1 MCDSDSEE
9 FASADEDFE
18 EIEPDE
24 LEEVLQSTKPSDVSS
39 KKKAQN
45 ASPTKS
51 ANIDVEPASETIHE
65 TKVDQ
70 LAQTTNSQPES
81 NTCVAQKSSSI
92 ASIANDEE
100 KASVKPM
107 ILENENDTPQIQS
120 TDCAAGHNDTDPTG
134 TNRVETNEKCTENN
148 KQKPLLAQSK
158 HEKENPDETFVQNK
172 SMPPISTPETNSS
185 NAPPN
190 ETVKQSKK
198 LVLKPAKPQMLEQT
212 ETKVQE
218 SSSNAP
224 PNETVKQSR
233 KLVLKPAKP
242 QMLEQTEAKVQ
253 ESSSS
258 KEESKS
264 GANEGWDDFDDDWGD
279 FTVEGSDGVV
289 GKNKQV
295 KNLNAS
301 THIESIP
308 PASNSTKASFRDVD
322 IDAVE
327 HKLKDFMKHKD
338 DPPLTSVLDRL
349 SMGGDNK
356 ESSDVAGQSWG
367 NWKPS
372 WGGAAVSFLSNAS
385 KSVASITTNITQVIE
400 SGIGVPN
407 PEEMARRQA
416 EAEAKL
422 KSEGYIREETESN
435 DGAPSGER
443 QTEDRF
449 GFDQLV
455 SGVTQISSKVI
466 TGGLD
471 TLEGIGKKTM
481 TILQENDPGLLNKR
495 KLLGLQPNDG
505 VVLSQVLREAKA
517 KTEERER
524 NLKQI
529 QKHQYKKKLHF
540 ETLFDDY
547 HGLVHLEALEMLSK
561 QASLKLESLMA
572 PLTGKAL
579 EGLQETMAEV
589 KELCELP
596 ETDNDDAD
604 GLHTANELEEKLKET
619 IVDLDPNVK
628 VDFGEIVKSWTEY
641 TEWIDNR
648 HDERTGQD
656 VFERAMRALA
666 QTTALCVLRMHKLAE
681 ILLISEHHSTATEAD
696 VLVQLT
702 TVFCWHLSGVATRFC
717 SELTKMKDE
726 SGDDN
731 DSALITNIFLE
742 GSNSTSYV
750 QNAFQLFIP
759 ILQLGAA

>member
-1 MCDSDSEE
+1 MCDSESEE

-39 KKKAQN
+39 KKKAQHP
-45 ASPTKS
+45 SPTNA
-51 ANIDVEPASETIHE
+51 ANIDVEAASKTTCE
-65 TKVDQ
+65 TKDVQ
-70 LAQTTNSQPES
+70 LAQITDPLVES
-81 NTCVAQKSSSI
+81 NTCDLNKPASNESTVNDKEI
-92 ASIANDEE
+92 APA
-100 KASVKPM
+100 
-107 ILENENDTPQIQS
+107 
-120 TDCAAGHNDTDPTG
+120 
-134 TNRVETNEKCTENN
+134 
-148 KQKPLLAQSK
+148 
-158 HEKENPDETFVQNK
+158 
-172 SMPPISTPETNSS
+172 NSS
-185 NAPPN
+185 YAPPN
-190 ETVKQSKK
+190 ETVNNSKK
-198 LVLKPAKPQMLEQT
+198 LVLKPPKPQMLEQ
-212 ETKVQE
+212 VD
-218 SSSNAP
+218 
-224 PNETVKQSR
+224 
-233 KLVLKPAKP
+233 
-242 QMLEQTEAKVQ
+242 
-253 ESSSS
+253 S
-258 KEESKS
+258 KETDRTNKEEIKS
-264 GANEGWDDFDDDWGD
+264 DANEGWDDFDDDWGD
-279 FTVEGSDGVV
+279 FTVESGDSVV
-289 GKNKQV
+289 DKQT
-295 KNLNAS
+295 KNLNKN
-301 THIESIP
+301 THNEKL
-308 PASNSTKASFRDVD
+308 PAADRSAKTSFRDVD
-322 IDAVE
+322 IDEVE

-349 SMGGDNK
+349 SMGGENK
-356 ESSDVAGQSWG
+356 ATDGAGQSWG
-367 NWKPS
+367 SWKPS

-385 KSVASITTNITQVIE
+385 KSVASITTNLTQVIE

-407 PEEMARRQA
+407 PEELARRQA

-422 KSEGYIREETESN
+422 KSEGYIRDETESN
-435 DGAPSGER
+435 DDAPSTER

-579 EGLQETMAEV
+579 EELQETMSEV
-589 KELCELP
+589 NELCELP

-604 GLHTANELEEKLKET
+604 GLHTADELEAKLKET

-641 TEWIDNR
+641 TEWIDNGQE
-648 HDERTGQD
+648 ERTGQD
-656 VFERAMRALA
+656 VFEKAMRALA

-742 GSNSTSYV
+742 GSNSTSYI
-750 QNAFQLFIP
+750 QNAFQLLIP

>member
-1 MCDSDSEE
+1 MCDSESEE

-39 KKKAQN
+39 KKTAQPV
-45 ASPTKS
+45 SGKS
-51 ANIDVEPASETIHE
+51 DVEPVY
-65 TKVDQ
+65 K
-70 LAQTTNSQPES
+70 
-81 NTCVAQKSSSI
+81 KSSSEVNVEQKD
-92 ASIANDEE
+92 AAKSIRSDSVPCSAEISSTTVSKANNEE
-100 KASVKPM
+100 KIPPVEQSMTEDAPELPGDENKGAELIPNIPTDTKQPLEKKTIQNPPQTLSKLDALDASP
-107 ILENENDTPQIQS
+107 IPPLSPSSENVPKNP
-120 TDCAAGHNDTDPTG
+120 
-134 TNRVETNEKCTENN
+134 NE
-148 KQKPLLAQSK
+148 SK
-158 HEKENPDETFVQNK
+158 HT
-172 SMPPISTPETNSS
+172 
-185 NAPPN
+185 
-190 ETVKQSKK
+190 SKK
-198 LVLKPAKPQMLEQT
+198 LVLKPAKPQMLEKKPLHRVEDSIEKT
-212 ETKVQE
+212 QE
-218 SSSNAP
+218 LSK
-224 PNETVKQSR
+224 TVP
-233 KLVLKPAKP
+233 KPA
-242 QMLEQTEAKVQ
+242 EA
-253 ESSSS
+253 
-258 KEESKS
+258 
-264 GANEGWDDFDDDWGD
+264 AEGWDDFDDDWGD
-279 FTVEGSDGVV
+279 FSADASGVATGNGGEKKVVNANSNAPVEKLSE
-289 GKNKQV
+289 QPTR
-295 KNLNAS
+295 A
-301 THIESIP
+301 
-308 PASNSTKASFRDVD
+308 KASFRDVD
-322 IDAVE
+322 IDDVE
-327 HKLKDFMKHKD
+327 SKLKDFMKHKD

-349 SMGGDNK
+349 SLNEENK
-356 ESSDVAGQSWG
+356 STAGAGQSWG
-367 NWKPS
+367 SWKPS

-407 PEEMARRQA
+407 PEELARRQA
-416 EAEAKL
+416 EEQAKL
-422 KSEGYIREETESN
+422 KADGYLREESV
-435 DGAPSGER
+435 DGKGAQEGQPKPA
-443 QTEDRF
+443 EDRF

-579 EGLQETMAEV
+579 EELQETMSEV

-596 ETDNDDAD
+596 ETENDDDAD
-604 GLHTANELEEKLKET
+604 GLHTADELEVKFREA
-619 IVDLDPNVK
+619 IVDLNPNVK
-628 VDFGEIVKSWTEY
+628 VDFGEILKSWTEY
-641 TEWIDNR
+641 TCWIED
-648 HDERTGQD
+648 HSTDRTGQD
-656 VFERAMRALA
+656 VFEKAMHALA

-696 VLVQLT
+696 VVVQLT

-726 SGDDN
+726 SGDES

-742 GSNSTSYV
+742 LIGGGGLRGSMRTTLDSTFGGGLKLFLPTFMSMSTRASSCVLMLSRQYNLSPGFATKRWANSR
-750 QNAFQLFIP
+750 
-759 ILQLGAA
+759 

>member
-39 KKKAQN
+39 KKKEQLAAP

-51 ANIDVEPASETIHE
+51 DVEPVS
-65 TKVDQ
+65 KSKGDQ
-70 LAQTTNSQPES
+70 LEDKTQSLEDSASCPPPTTTSTVTEVES
-81 NTCVAQKSSSI
+81 ENKIPILPKIEDYKGDTLQKDQVTDSKTTKEDKEKLDTN
-92 ASIANDEE
+92 ASTAKYVEKLVTLEE
-100 KASVKPM
+100 KVNQEPSPSV
-107 ILENENDTPQIQS
+107 QS
-120 TDCAAGHNDTDPTG
+120 CSGD
-134 TNRVETNEKCTENN
+134 EK
-148 KQKPLLAQSK
+148 S
-158 HEKENPDETFVQNK
+158 
-172 SMPPISTPETNSS
+172 
-185 NAPPN
+185 N
-190 ETVKQSKK
+190 ETANKSKK
-198 LVLKPAKPQMLEQT
+198 LVLKPAKPQLLEQI
-212 ETKVQE
+212 EKQAQE
-218 SSSNAP
+218 P
-224 PNETVKQSR
+224 
-233 KLVLKPAKP
+233 
-242 QMLEQTEAKVQ
+242 
-253 ESSSS
+253 
-258 KEESKS
+258 ESKIPES
-264 GANEGWDDFDDDWGD
+264 GVTEGEGWDDFDDDWGD
-279 FTVEGSDGVV
+279 FPVEGSNTVALKV
-289 GKNKQV
+289 ENKQPISV
-295 KNLNAS
+295 NANTS
-301 THIESIP
+301 D
-308 PASNSTKASFRDVD
+308 PAQPSSAKATSFRDVD
-322 IDAVE
+322 IDEVE

-349 SMGGDNK
+349 SSGADNTK
-356 ESSDVAGQSWG
+356 ATADAGQSWG
-367 NWKPS
+367 SWKPS

-385 KSVASITTNITQVIE
+385 KSVATITTNITQVIE

-422 KSEGYIREETESN
+422 KAEGYLQEEP
-435 DGAPSGER
+435 DIAPSTSA
-443 QTEDRF
+443 QSEDRF

-579 EGLQETMAEV
+579 DDLQETMSEV

-604 GLHTANELEEKLKET
+604 GLHTADELQAKLLET
-619 IVDLDPNVK
+619 IVDLNPNVK

-641 TEWIDNR
+641 TEWIADKS
-648 HDERTGQD
+648 EPQRTGQD
-656 VFERAMRALA
+656 VFEKAMHALA

-681 ILLISEHHSTATEAD
+681 ILLISDHHSTATEAD

-702 TVFCWHLSGVATRFC
+702 SVFCWHLSGVATRFC

-726 SGDDN
+726 SGDDS

-750 QNAFQLFIP
+750 QNAFHLFIP

>member
-39 KKKAQN
+39 KKKEQQLA
-45 ASPTKS
+45 APESPTKS
-51 ANIDVEPASETIHE
+51 DVEPVSKSARESNA
-65 TKVDQ
+65 DQ
-70 LAQTTNSQPES
+70 LVDKTQSPEDSVASSPPTSTSIVADVKNEEKTPVVPKSVDGKSDSLQEDQATGSTTAKKEKEKLNTNVSPASDVEKDEALEAKATRKPSPALQPSNDDEKAQSPPE
-81 NTCVAQKSSSI
+81 VKSS
-92 ASIANDEE
+92 
-100 KASVKPM
+100 
-107 ILENENDTPQIQS
+107 
-120 TDCAAGHNDTDPTG
+120 
-134 TNRVETNEKCTENN
+134 NN
-148 KQKPLLAQSK
+148 VP
-158 HEKENPDETFVQNK
+158 
-172 SMPPISTPETNSS
+172 
-185 NAPPN
+185 
-190 ETVKQSKK
+190 KK
-198 LVLKPAKPQMLEQT
+198 LVLKPAKPQILE
-212 ETKVQE
+212 E
-218 SSSNAP
+218 SEKRVPEPERTAP
-224 PNETVKQSR
+224 EQN
-233 KLVLKPAKP
+233 KP
-242 QMLEQTEAKVQ
+242 QSTSGGV
-253 ESSSS
+253 
-258 KEESKS
+258 EE
-264 GANEGWDDFDDDWGD
+264 GGWDDFDDDWGD
-279 FTVEGSDGVV
+279 FTVEGGATVAPKAD
-289 GKNKQV
+289 V
-295 KNLNAS
+295 KEVAVAS
-301 THIESIP
+301 S
-308 PASNSTKASFRDVD
+308 AKASFRDVD
-322 IDAVE
+322 IDEVE
-327 HKLKDFMKHKD
+327 HKLQDFMKHKD

-349 SMGGDNK
+349 SSGADSAKSSGD
-356 ESSDVAGQSWG
+356 AGQSWG
-367 NWKPS
+367 SWKPS

-407 PEEMARRQA
+407 PEELARRQA
-416 EAEAKL
+416 ETEAKL
-422 KSEGYIREETESN
+422 KAEGYLREEP
-435 DGAPSGER
+435 DLDQGAPSAER

-466 TGGLD
+466 SGGLD

-579 EGLQETMAEV
+579 EELQETMSEV

-604 GLHTANELEEKLKET
+604 GLHTADELEAKLLET
-619 IVDLDPNVK
+619 IADLNPNVK

-641 TEWIDNR
+641 TEWIGNKSEP
-648 HDERTGQD
+648 ERTGKD
-656 VFERAMRALA
+656 VFEKAMHALA

-681 ILLISEHHSTATEAD
+681 ILLISDHHSTATEAD

-702 TVFCWHLSGVATRFC
+702 AVFCWHLSGVATRFC

>member
-1 MCDSDSEE
+1 

-39 KKKAQN
+39 KKKDQHAAP
-45 ASPTKS
+45 ASPAKS
-51 ANIDVEPASETIHE
+51 DVEPVSKSIAETN
-65 TKVDQ
+65 VDQ
-70 LAQTTNSQPES
+70 LVDKTQPLEDIVSATLPTTDS
-81 NTCVAQKSSSI
+81 TVVAVE
-92 ASIANDEE
+92 NEE
-100 KASVKPM
+100 KTSP
-107 ILENENDTPQIQS
+107 ILPKVTDGKSNSFREDQVTES
-120 TDCAAGHNDTDPTG
+120 TTTKKDKEKLDTDASPAKDVQK
-134 TNRVETNEKCTENN
+134 NETLEGKP
-148 KQKPLLAQSK
+148 KQKPSPSVQSSSGGD
-158 HEKENPDETFVQNK
+158 EK
-172 SMPPISTPETNSS
+172 PPSTAEVKNLITDS
-185 NAPPN
+185 N
-190 ETVKQSKK
+190 ETVNKSKK
-198 LVLKPAKPQMLEQT
+198 LVLKPAKPKMLEQS
-212 ETKVQE
+212 EKRVPE
-218 SSSNAP
+218 P
-224 PNETVKQSR
+224 ER
-233 KLVLKPAKP
+233 KDPEPTQPA
-242 QMLEQTEAKVQ
+242 
-253 ESSSS
+253 
-258 KEESKS
+258 SKS
-264 GANEGWDDFDDDWGD
+264 GGADEGWDDFDDDWGD
-279 FTVEGSDGVV
+279 FTVEGGGGGGGTTVASKTDEKKVV
-289 GKNKQV
+289 V
-295 KNLNAS
+295 TSSA
-301 THIESIP
+301 
-308 PASNSTKASFRDVD
+308 KASFRDVD
-322 IDAVE
+322 IDEVE

-349 SMGGDNK
+349 SSGAEGTKSAAD
-356 ESSDVAGQSWG
+356 AGQSWG
-367 NWKPS
+367 SWKPS

-385 KSVASITTNITQVIE
+385 KSVATITTNITQVIE
-400 SGIGVPN
+400 SGIGAPN
-407 PEEMARRQA
+407 PEELARRQA
-416 EAEAKL
+416 ETEAKL
-422 KSEGYIREETESN
+422 QAEGYHREEPDFDQGASSTE
-435 DGAPSGER
+435 R
-443 QTEDRF
+443 HTEDRF

-579 EGLQETMAEV
+579 EELQETMSEV

-604 GLHTANELEEKLKET
+604 GLHTADELEAKLQET
-619 IVDLDPNVK
+619 IVDLNPNVK

-641 TEWIDNR
+641 TEWIGDGSEP
-648 HDERTGQD
+648 ERTGQD
-656 VFERAMRALA
+656 VFEKAMHALA

-681 ILLISEHHSTATEAD
+681 ILLISDHHSTATEAD

-702 TVFCWHLSGVATRFC
+702 AVFCWHLSGVATRFC

-726 SGDDN
+726 SGDDS

>member
-1 MCDSDSEE
+1 MGDSDSEE

-39 KKKAQN
+39 KKTRPQH
-45 ASPTKS
+45 ASSTKS
-51 ANIDVEPASETIHE
+51 ANIDVEPASKTINEANDNQLVDEACSHE
-65 TKVDQ
+65 
-70 LAQTTNSQPES
+70 ES
-81 NTCVAQKSSSI
+81 NTCTPQKPTSTDSN
-92 ASIANDEE
+92 ANSEE
-100 KASVKPM
+100 KGLVKPK
-107 ILENENDTPQIQS
+107 ILEEATDTSQVQSAGSLAVKKDKENL
-120 TDCAAGHNDTDPTG
+120 DTDPKLPKH
-134 TNRVETNEKCTENN
+134 VASKETLTENA
-148 KQKPLLAQSK
+148 KQEPPLAQSSTEN
-158 HEKENPDETFVQNK
+158 EKPDEKDVQNK
-172 SMPPISTPETNSS
+172 PIPPITTPEGNSS
-185 NAPPN
+185 Y
-190 ETVKQSKK
+190 KSKK
-198 LVLKPAKPQMLEQT
+198 LVLKPAKPQLLEQT
-212 ETKVQE
+212 DAKVE
-218 SSSNAP
+218 
-224 PNETVKQSR
+224 EHV
-233 KLVLKPAKP
+233 
-242 QMLEQTEAKVQ
+242 AKVQ
-253 ESSSS
+253 EKSS
-258 KEESKS
+258 KEEGKS
-264 GANEGWDDFDDDWGD
+264 GTDEGWDDFDDDWGD
-279 FTVEGSDGVV
+279 FAVEGGGNVP
-289 GKNKQV
+289 GKTGDNQKTNYDTQPLS
-295 KNLNAS
+295 KIEKSS
-301 THIESIP
+301 TVD
-308 PASNSTKASFRDVD
+308 NSTKASFKDVD
-322 IDAVE
+322 IDEVE

-349 SMGGDNK
+349 SMGGDNRTAG
-356 ESSDVAGQSWG
+356 DAGQSWG
-367 NWKPS
+367 SWKPS
-372 WGGAAVSFLSNAS
+372 WGGTAVSFLSNAS

-422 KSEGYIREETESN
+422 KSEGYVREEAEAN
-435 DGAPSGER
+435 ENAPSAER

-579 EGLQETMAEV
+579 EELQETMSEV

-604 GLHTANELEEKLKET
+604 GLHTADELDAKLKET

-628 VDFGEIVKSWTEY
+628 VDFVEIVKSWTEY
-641 TEWIDNR
+641 TDWIDNG
-648 HDERTGQD
+648 DGGRTGQD
-656 VFERAMRALA
+656 VFEKAMRALA

-750 QNAFQLFIP
+750 QNAFHLFIP

>member
-24 LEEVLQSTKPSDVSS
+24 LEEVLQSVKPSDVSS
-39 KKKAQN
+39 KKTV
-45 ASPTKS
+45 PTTSQKS
-51 ANIDVEPASETIHE
+51 DVEPTDDALGDANVVKEFIKDSVSEEVDATVDATFE
-65 TKVDQ
+65 KTTKMTRDDMED
-70 LAQTTNSQPES
+70 L
-81 NTCVAQKSSSI
+81 
-92 ASIANDEE
+92 EE
-100 KASVKPM
+100 KITTETRAEYSVPTQSSKKYTAETNTTCAVDV
-107 ILENENDTPQIQS
+107 LENPTTAMISAYSGNNSLLTES
-120 TDCAAGHNDTDPTG
+120 DCG
-134 TNRVETNEKCTENN
+134 
-148 KQKPLLAQSK
+148 S
-158 HEKENPDETFVQNK
+158 EKETPIKGQNNVSPSVTSFV
-172 SMPPISTPETNSS
+172 STTSQHSAESTSEP
-185 NAPPN
+185 
-190 ETVKQSKK
+190 KI
-198 LVLKPAKPQMLEQT
+198 LILKPEKPQLFRDDCEKRNVVTKSHEELMKKEPT
-212 ETKVQE
+212 E
-218 SSSNAP
+218 
-224 PNETVKQSR
+224 
-233 KLVLKPAKP
+233 
-242 QMLEQTEAKVQ
+242 
-253 ESSSS
+253 
-258 KEESKS
+258 
-264 GANEGWDDFDDDWGD
+264 GAEEGWDDFDDDWGD
-279 FTVEGSDGVV
+279 FTVDSARATEISDKGGKQKIANPSSIEKSSTSESGV
-289 GKNKQV
+289 K
-295 KNLNAS
+295 
-301 THIESIP
+301 
-308 PASNSTKASFRDVD
+308 KASFRDVD
-322 IDAVE
+322 IDDVE
-327 HKLKDFMKHKD
+327 SKLQDFMNHKD
-338 DPPLTSVLDRL
+338 DPPLSSVLDRL
-349 SMGGDNK
+349 SLGEDTK
-356 ESSDVAGQSWG
+356 STAGQSWG

-372 WGGAAVSFLSNAS
+372 WGGAAVSFLSTAS

-407 PEEMARRQA
+407 PEELARRQV

-422 KSEGYIREETESN
+422 KADRYVREEGEPCSDGIDGN
-435 DGAPSGER
+435 DAGRKLAS
-443 QTEDRF
+443 DRF

-561 QASLKLESLMA
+561 QASLKLESLMS

-579 EGLQETMAEV
+579 EQLEETMSEV

-596 ETDNDDAD
+596 DSDNDDND
-604 GLHTANELEEKLKET
+604 GLYTSADLEMKLKEAV
-619 IVDLDPNVK
+619 IDLSPNVK
-628 VDFGEIVKSWTEY
+628 IDFEEIIKSWIEY
-641 TEWIDNR
+641 NAWITDTTTVKR
-648 HDERTGQD
+648 TDHDI
-656 VFERAMRALA
+656 FEKAMHALA

-681 ILLISEHHSTATEAD
+681 ILLISEHHSTASEAD
-696 VLVQLT
+696 AVVQLT

-717 SELTKMKDE
+717 SELTKMKHN

-731 DSALITNIFLE
+731 DSALVTNIFLE

>member
-39 KKKAQN
+39 KKKLQHA
-45 ASPTKS
+45 ASTKS
-51 ANIDVEPASETIHE
+51 ANIDVEPASTTICE
-65 TKVDQ
+65 PSDDQ
-70 LAQTTNSQPES
+70 LVDKSDSHKES
-81 NTCVAQKSSSI
+81 NTASSDKIKNQPKILDSKSDTSQVQSSGSSSDKKGKENVESH
-92 ASIANDEE
+92 A
-100 KASVKPM
+100 
-107 ILENENDTPQIQS
+107 ILTKH
-120 TDCAAGHNDTDPTG
+120 A
-134 TNRVETNEKCTENN
+134 ETNETCTEFA
-148 KQKPLLAQSK
+148 KQKPPFQQSDPGNAK
-158 HEKENPDETFVQNK
+158 WDEKDNAI
-172 SMPPISTPETNSS
+172 PIISKPEVNRSDSPPETGNK
-185 NAPPN
+185 A
-190 ETVKQSKK
+190 KK

-212 ETKVQE
+212 
-218 SSSNAP
+218 
-224 PNETVKQSR
+224 
-233 KLVLKPAKP
+233 
-242 QMLEQTEAKVQ
+242 MAKV
-253 ESSSS
+253 EEPTVEVKEKSI

-264 GANEGWDDFDDDWGD
+264 GTDEGWDDFDDDWGD
-279 FTVEGSDGVV
+279 FTVESGGGTE
-289 GKNKQV
+289 GKTENKQT
-295 KNLNAS
+295 KSLNRDTLFHKPSPVDSSA
-301 THIESIP
+301 
-308 PASNSTKASFRDVD
+308 KASFRDVD
-322 IDAVE
+322 IDEVE

-349 SMGGDNK
+349 STGGDNK
-356 ESSDVAGQSWG
+356 TTGESWG
-367 NWKPS
+367 SWKPS

-407 PEEMARRQA
+407 PEELARRQA
-416 EAEAKL
+416 ETEAKL
-422 KSEGYIREETESN
+422 KSEGYIREETETN
-435 DGAPSGER
+435 EKAPSAER
-443 QTEDRF
+443 QSEDRF

-517 KTEERER
+517 KTEKRER

-561 QASLKLESLMA
+561 QASLKLESLMT

-579 EGLQETMAEV
+579 EELQETMSEV

-604 GLHTANELEEKLKET
+604 GLHTADDLELKLKET

-628 VDFGEIVKSWTEY
+628 VDFAEIVKSWTEY

-648 HDERTGQD
+648 QDERTGQD
-656 VFERAMRALA
+656 VFEKAMRALA

-750 QNAFQLFIP
+750 QNAFHLFIP

>member
-24 LEEVLQSTKPSDVSS
+24 LEEVLQSIKPSDVSS
-39 KKKAQN
+39 KKKERTAPSTQTDVDPVVTTSAEKEQKTPPEEANKPDKPSTVTSTIRGEGPEKEKN
-45 ASPTKS
+45 ASAQISEAKIETLPVQPLVEAKIVKEDKDKSVTDSTGSKLADTKNLTDDNVENSPRSCLQSDDCDRNAVQNNPSPSKTSIESKNPT
-51 ANIDVEPASETIHE
+51 ET
-65 TKVDQ
+65 
-70 LAQTTNSQPES
+70 
-81 NTCVAQKSSSI
+81 
-92 ASIANDEE
+92 
-100 KASVKPM
+100 SVK
-107 ILENENDTPQIQS
+107 
-120 TDCAAGHNDTDPTG
+120 
-134 TNRVETNEKCTENN
+134 
-148 KQKPLLAQSK
+148 
-158 HEKENPDETFVQNK
+158 
-172 SMPPISTPETNSS
+172 
-185 NAPPN
+185 
-190 ETVKQSKK
+190 SKK
-198 LVLKPAKPQMLEQT
+198 LVLKPAKPQLLEQT
-212 ETKVQE
+212 EKKVE
-218 SSSNAP
+218 EA
-224 PNETVKQSR
+224 SR
-233 KLVLKPAKP
+233 NVP
-242 QMLEQTEAKVQ
+242 QV
-253 ESSSS
+253 S
-258 KEESKS
+258 KG
-264 GANEGWDDFDDDWGD
+264 GAEEGWDDFDDDWGD
-279 FTVEGSDGVV
+279 FTIEDGSSKSAKPEQKQTKGVAPSEKPQAPV
-289 GKNKQV
+289 
-295 KNLNAS
+295 AS
-301 THIESIP
+301 S
-308 PASNSTKASFRDVD
+308 AKASFRDVD
-322 IDAVE
+322 IDEVE
-327 HKLKDFMKHKD
+327 DKLKDFMKHKD
-338 DPPLTSVLDRL
+338 DPPLTSILDRL
-349 SMGGDNK
+349 SVADNK
-356 ESSDVAGQSWG
+356 ASETGAGQSWG
-367 NWKPS
+367 SWKPS

-407 PEEMARRQA
+407 PEELARRQA
-416 EAEAKL
+416 ETEAKL
-422 KSEGYIREETESN
+422 KAEGYIREENEPNEGTQ
-435 DGAPSGER
+435 PSER
-443 QTEDRF
+443 PSDDRF

-466 TGGLD
+466 SGGLD

-579 EGLQETMAEV
+579 EELQETMSEV

-604 GLHTANELEEKLKET
+604 GMHTADELETKLREA
-619 IVDLDPNVK
+619 IVDLNPSVK

-641 TEWIDNR
+641 TDWMENR
-648 HDERTGQD
+648 DGERTGHV
-656 VFERAMRALA
+656 VFEKAMHALA

-681 ILLISEHHSTATEAD
+681 VLLISEHHSTATEAD
-696 VLVQLT
+696 VVVQLT
-702 TVFCWHLSGVATRFC
+702 SVFCWHLSGVATRFC

-726 SGDDN
+726 SGDES

-750 QNAFQLFIP
+750 QNAFHLFVP

>member
-39 KKKAQN
+39 KRKAQLA
-45 ASPTKS
+45 ASTKS
-51 ANIDVEPASETIHE
+51 ANIDVEPASTTICEPSDAQLVDKTDFHE
-65 TKVDQ
+65 
-70 LAQTTNSQPES
+70 ES
-81 NTCVAQKSSSI
+81 NTASSDKI
-92 ASIANDEE
+92 VNQP
-100 KASVKPM
+100 K
-107 ILENENDTPQIQS
+107 ILENNSDTSQVQFTGS
-120 TDCAAGHNDTDPTG
+120 SSATKEKGNVESDPILTKH
-134 TNRVETNEKCTENN
+134 VETNKTCLEFAKH
-148 KQKPLLAQSK
+148 KPPLAQSNPGNAK
-158 HEKENPDETFVQNK
+158 CDEKDFEN
-172 SMPPISTPETNSS
+172 
-185 NAPPN
+185 NAIPREANRSHSPS
-190 ETVKQSKK
+190 ETVNTPKK
-198 LVLKPAKPQMLEQT
+198 LVLKPAKPQMLEQPLA
-212 ETKVQE
+212 EMKE
-218 SSSNAP
+218 KIS
-224 PNETVKQSR
+224 E
-233 KLVLKPAKP
+233 
-242 QMLEQTEAKVQ
+242 
-253 ESSSS
+253 
-258 KEESKS
+258 EESKS
-264 GANEGWDDFDDDWGD
+264 GADEGWDDFDDDWGD
-279 FTVEGSDGVV
+279 FTVGGGSSAAD
-289 GKNKQV
+289 KTDNKQT
-295 KNLNAS
+295 KSLSRDTHFENPS
-301 THIESIP
+301 TVD
-308 PASNSTKASFRDVD
+308 NSTKASFRDVD
-322 IDAVE
+322 IDEVE
-327 HKLKDFMKHKD
+327 HRLKDFMKHKD

-356 ESSDVAGQSWG
+356 TTGDSGQSWG
-367 NWKPS
+367 SWKPS

-407 PEEMARRQA
+407 PEELARRQA
-416 EAEAKL
+416 ETEAKL
-422 KSEGYIREETESN
+422 KSEGYIREETETDEN
-435 DGAPSGER
+435 APSAER

-579 EGLQETMAEV
+579 EELQETMSEV

-596 ETDNDDAD
+596 EMDNDDAD
-604 GLHTANELEEKLKET
+604 GLHTAVDLESKLKET
-619 IVDLDPNVK
+619 IVDLDPNVR
-628 VDFGEIVKSWTEY
+628 VDFGEIVKSWMEY
-641 TEWIDNR
+641 TEWIDTR
-648 HDERTGQD
+648 QDERTGQD
-656 VFERAMRALA
+656 VFEKAMRALA

-717 SELTKMKDE
+717 SALTKMKDE
-726 SGDDN
+726 SGHDN

-750 QNAFQLFIP
+750 QNAFHLFIP

>member
-24 LEEVLQSTKPSDVSS
+24 LEEVLQSTKPSDVGSS
-39 KKKAQN
+39 KKKGAHPPSTQ
-45 ASPTKS
+45 S
-51 ANIDVEPASETIHE
+51 DVEPVDT
-65 TKVDQ
+65 TKAEQVDSTKPDGSSRPDPSSQ
-70 LAQTTNSQPES
+70 STTVDSRV
-81 NTCVAQKSSSI
+81 NT
-92 ASIANDEE
+92 DE
-100 KASVKPM
+100 KASDKTNIEGAVQDQPATDTQVTK
-107 ILENENDTPQIQS
+107 LNEGRSDEVSKTGKTVATNEVRSESNIQTSVQSNLGPEDSDQHVVQNSPIPPPQTSSEAKTSQ
-120 TDCAAGHNDTDPTG
+120 ANDPT
-134 TNRVETNEKCTENN
+134 ET
-148 KQKPLLAQSK
+148 
-158 HEKENPDETFVQNK
+158 
-172 SMPPISTPETNSS
+172 STT
-185 NAPPN
+185 
-190 ETVKQSKK
+190 SKK
-198 LVLKPAKPQMLEQT
+198 LVLKPAKPQLLDEMVKRVEEKEGEQ
-212 ETKVQE
+212 VQE
-218 SSSNAP
+218 P
-224 PNETVKQSR
+224 SR
-233 KLVLKPAKP
+233 AG
-242 QMLEQTEAKVQ
+242 TD
-253 ESSSS
+253 
-258 KEESKS
+258 
-264 GANEGWDDFDDDWGD
+264 EGWDDFDDDWGD
-279 FTVEGSDGVV
+279 FTVEGG
-289 GKNKQV
+289 
-295 KNLNAS
+295 
-301 THIESIP
+301 
-308 PASNSTKASFRDVD
+308 ASNTTTKPDPAKQMKSSNTSTVSAGKPTTAVPSTAKASFRDVD
-322 IDAVE
+322 IDEVE
-327 HKLKDFMKHKD
+327 DKLKDFMKHKD

-349 SMGGDNK
+349 SMAEDSKSADG
-356 ESSDVAGQSWG
+356 AGQSWG
-367 NWKPS
+367 SWKPS
-372 WGGAAVSFLSNAS
+372 WGGAAVSFLSSAS

-407 PEEMARRQA
+407 PEELARRQA
-416 EAEAKL
+416 EEEAKL
-422 KSEGYIREETESN
+422 KAEGYIREESESN
-435 DGAPSGER
+435 QGPQSSER
-443 QTEDRF
+443 PLDDRF

-466 TGGLD
+466 SGGLD

-579 EGLQETMAEV
+579 EELQETMSEV

-604 GLHTANELEEKLKET
+604 GLHSPDELEEKLKEA
-619 IVDLDPNVK
+619 IADLNPNVK
-628 VDFGEIVKSWTEY
+628 VDFSEIVKSWVEY
-641 TEWIDNR
+641 TGWLEDRNG
-648 HDERTGQD
+648 ERTGQD
-656 VFERAMRALA
+656 VFEKAMHALA

-696 VLVQLT
+696 VVVQLT
-702 TVFCWHLSGVATRFC
+702 TVFGWHLSGVATRFC

-726 SGDDN
+726 SGDDS

-750 QNAFQLFIP
+750 QNAFHLFVP

>member
-39 KKKAQN
+39 KKKAPFTAPSTQ
-45 ASPTKS
+45 S
-51 ANIDVEPASETIHE
+51 DVEPVDTTNAEEVDKTISGSRTPDAPDAKEGSRVDTEGILSSTDVSLAKDETLLVQPSSLIKITKLDNPRKDKEPTATKTAVSSHQANWQNDDGDQKVVQNNAISSPQISFE
-65 TKVDQ
+65 TKDTKDS
-70 LAQTTNSQPES
+70 AE
-81 NTCVAQKSSSI
+81 
-92 ASIANDEE
+92 ASINA
-100 KASVKPM
+100 K
-107 ILENENDTPQIQS
+107 
-120 TDCAAGHNDTDPTG
+120 
-134 TNRVETNEKCTENN
+134 
-148 KQKPLLAQSK
+148 K
-158 HEKENPDETFVQNK
+158 H
-172 SMPPISTPETNSS
+172 
-185 NAPPN
+185 
-190 ETVKQSKK
+190 
-198 LVLKPAKPQMLEQT
+198 VLKPAKPQLLSEMENELEVKGKQ
-212 ETKVQE
+212 VQ
-218 SSSNAP
+218 AP
-224 PNETVKQSR
+224 
-233 KLVLKPAKP
+233 
-242 QMLEQTEAKVQ
+242 
-253 ESSSS
+253 S
-258 KEESKS
+258 KASVD
-264 GANEGWDDFDDDWGD
+264 EGWDDFDEDWGD
-279 FTVEGSDGVV
+279 FTVEDASSPTTIPEE
-289 GKNKQV
+289 KQRKRLTMSV
-295 KNLNAS
+295 SSEKP
-301 THIESIP
+301 TTTD
-308 PASNSTKASFRDVD
+308 TKTSFRDVD
-322 IDAVE
+322 IDEVE
-327 HKLKDFMKHKD
+327 EKLQDFMKHKD

-349 SMGGDNK
+349 SMAENSK
-356 ESSDVAGQSWG
+356 SSDGASQSWG
-367 NWKPS
+367 SWKPS
-372 WGGAAVSFLSNAS
+372 WGGAAVSFLSSAS

-407 PEEMARRQA
+407 PEEMACRQA
-416 EAEAKL
+416 ETEAKL
-422 KSEGYIREETESN
+422 KAEGYVREAHEPD
-435 DGAPSGER
+435 DGTQSSER
-443 QTEDRF
+443 QTDDRF
-449 GFDQLV
+449 GFEQLV

-466 TGGLD
+466 SGGLD

-579 EGLQETMAEV
+579 EELQETMSEV

-604 GLHTANELEEKLKET
+604 GLHTADDLEEKLKEA
-619 IVDLDPNVK
+619 IIDLNPNVK
-628 VDFGEIVKSWTEY
+628 VDFGEILSSWIEY
-641 TEWIDNR
+641 NCWIEDGNS
-648 HDERTGQD
+648 ERTGQD
-656 VFERAMRALA
+656 VFEKAMHALA

-696 VLVQLT
+696 VVVQLT

-726 SGDDN
+726 SGDDS

-750 QNAFQLFIP
+750 QNAFHLFVP